1 MCYNSLKFKIGII
14 WMAYNLRLFKKMTIL
29 FAEDEK
35 IIREQTA
42 DMLKVFFAD
51 VLVASNGFE
60 ALEILA
66 DTPPDMILCDIKMPL
81 MDGLVLTQ
89 KIRSLK
95 NNLPIILLTSFSDQQ
110 TLLKAANAGID
121 GYILKP
127 IELETLLETFDT
139 VLKRK
144 TPVVK
149 FFTFDNGV
157 VYNTLTNELYKH
169 GILIDLGKKER
180 NMLQLFIDNC
190 DKTISKEELISSI
203 WGLEE
208 ITESALKNLLSRLRN
223 KIGFEIIVS
232 VKGSG
237 WRLNTSV

>member
-1 MCYNSLKFKIGII
+1 
-14 WMAYNLRLFKKMTIL
+14 MAYKLRLFKKMTIL
-29 FAEDEK
+29 FVEDEK
-35 IIREQTA
+35 IIRNQTA
-42 DMLKVFFAD
+42 DMLKVFFTD
-51 VLVASNGFE
+51 VLVASNGLE
-60 ALEILA
+60 ALDILA
-66 DTPPDMILCDIKMPL
+66 DTTPDIILCDIKMPI

-89 KIRSLK
+89 KIRSLR
-95 NNLPIILLTSFSDQQ
+95 NNIPIILLTSFSDQQ

-127 IELETLLETFDT
+127 IELETLLETFDR

-144 TPVVK
+144 TPSVK

-169 GILIDLGKKER
+169 GILINLGKKER
-180 NMLQLFIDNC
+180 NMLQLFIENC

-237 WRLNTSV
+237 WRLNTSI

>member
-1 MCYNSLKFKIGII
+1 
-14 WMAYNLRLFKKMTIL
+14 MAYNLRLFKKMAVL
-29 FAEDEK
+29 FVEDEK
-35 IIREQTA
+35 IIRDQTA
-42 DMLKVFFAD
+42 NMLKVFFAD
-51 VLVASNGFE
+51 VFVASNGVE

-66 DTPPDMILCDIKMPL
+66 YTTPDMILCDIKMPM

-95 NNLPIILLTSFSDQQ
+95 NNIPIILLTSFSDQQ

-127 IELETLLETFDT
+127 IELETLLETFNT

-144 TPVVK
+144 SPSVK
-149 FFTFDNGV
+149 LFTFENGV

-180 NMLQLFIDNC
+180 NMLQLFIYNC

-208 ITESALKNLLSRLRN
+208 ITESALKNLLNRLRN

-237 WRLNTSV
+237 WRLNTSA